1 MSAPLARLATLATLV
16 VTAISLTGLAAA
28 ATAPAAIT
36 GPVNTV
42 GGSSAT
48 VTGTVNPNGT
58 ATNWNFEYG
67 TTTSYGAAT
76 TAQSAGSGSVN
87 ITVSASL
94 SGLSPGTTYHYRLDG
109 SSSAGSAQG
118 ADGIFTTAATP
129 GATTQAASGLSATAA
144 TLNGSVLPNGQQTSY
159 SFQYGTTTS
168 YGSSTPTSA
177 AGSGTSAI
185 PVSAAVS
192 GLQAGQTYHYRL
204 VATSSVGTS
213 DGADLT
219 FTLGPNTRPAVTTA
233 PATSVSASAA
243 TLNGTVDPNGQQTTV
258 FFQYGTT
265 TSYGSQTTP
274 ASAGSG
280 TKTVAVD
287 AALSGLTQ
295 GSVYHFRLVAES
307 PAGTSYGSDHSF
319 GSTFLPAVQTGSAEG
334 AAATTV
340 TLTGSVNPKGLP
352 TSWYFELGTTTA
364 YGTTSTIGAAGS
376 GTAPKSVSVTVARLA
391 AATTYHYRIVATSKA
406 GTSYGGD
413 VTFTTP
419 AALTLVAESTAS
431 VFGRALTLSGSVAG
445 SGPGVKVTVLAEP
458 YGSASFVALATVLSQ
473 AGGSWSYQAHPTVA
487 TTFEASGNGATSTP
501 LAVGVRPAITLRLIS
516 GGRFLVRVVAA
527 APFSG
532 RVVKFQRLLA
542 GGGFATVA
550 RARLGARSS
559 VVFAGSLLPFGS
571 STIRIA
577 MSVNQA
583 GRGYLAGFSRT
594 VAYVRR

>member
-219 FTLGPNTRPAVTTA
+219 FTLGPNTRPAVT
-233 PATSVSASAA
+233 
-243 TLNGTVDPNGQQTTV
+243 N
-258 FFQYGTT
+258 
-265 TSYGSQTTP
+265 
-274 ASAGSG
+274 
-280 TKTVAVD
+280 
-287 AALSGLTQ
+287 
-295 GSVYHFRLVAES
+295 
-307 PAGTSYGSDHSF
+307 
-319 GSTFLPAVQTGSAEG
+319 
-334 AAATTV
+334 
-340 TLTGSVNPKGLP
+340 
-352 TSWYFELGTTTA
+352 
-364 YGTTSTIGAAGS
+364 
-376 GTAPKSVSVTVARLA
+376 
-391 AATTYHYRIVATSKA
+391 
-406 GTSYGGD
+406 
-413 VTFTTP
+413 
-419 AALTLVAESTAS
+419 
-431 VFGRALTLSGSVAG
+431 
-445 SGPGVKVTVLAEP
+445 
-458 YGSASFVALATVLSQ
+458 
-473 AGGSWSYQAHPTVA
+473 
-487 TTFEASGNGATSTP
+487 
-501 LAVGVRPAITLRLIS
+501 
-516 GGRFLVRVVAA
+516 
-527 APFSG
+527 
-532 RVVKFQRLLA
+532 
-542 GGGFATVA
+542 
-550 RARLGARSS
+550 RARDLSAPGPRHSAPCRSRRRRAS
-559 VVFAGSLLPFGS
+559 PPRTCA
-571 STIRIA
+571 
-577 MSVNQA
+577 
-583 GRGYLAGFSRT
+583 RT
-594 VAYVRR
+594 VRFCARMAVHPVGR